1 MKDKEPKNPMRLDL
15 KRHLIKKGLTF
26 NAEVE
31 PVYMRAGLLD
41 DVVDAVLE
49 YIEAGKL
56 PKKLTR

>member
-1 MKDKEPKNPMRLDL
+1 MKDKEPKSPIRMEM

-41 DVVDAVLE
+41 DVVSAVIE
-49 YIEAGKL
+49 YLEAGEL
-56 PKKLTR
+56 PKRLTR